1 MVTPVDE
8 PQEEEQ
14 DDIIVPEV
22 VEVSAPATSNK
33 ITSKFDFSV
42 DDTGNSNLTVYTIS
56 IGPVSKE
63 SVALTILAP
72 SYATALEMAGIS
84 KDMAVKVSV
93 VPFEG

>member
-1 MVTPVDE
+1 MVTVDE

-22 VEVSAPATSNK
+22 VEVSAPTTSKK

-42 DDTGNSNLTVYTIS
+42 EDTANSNLTVYTIS
-56 IGPVSKE
+56 IGPVSEE
-63 SVALTILAP
+63 SVALTVLAP
-72 SYATALEMAGIS
+72 SYAIALEMAGIS
-84 KDMAVKVSV
+84 KDMAVKVSE